1 MARIDFFESPLLTTV
16 AELHFWILF
25 DGTYARTGIDE
36 KECIATSMIALSIV
50 LAGYFIIYLI
60 TPRDLG
66 WHLAIAES
74 PHFAVVPKLLV
85 TYFLIVR
92 TPEEVLMRK
101 ETQLAA
107 SALN

>member
-1 MARIDFFESPLLTTV
+1 
-16 AELHFWILF
+16 
-25 DGTYARTGIDE
+25 
-36 KECIATSMIALSIV
+36 MIALSIV

-66 WHLAIAES
+66 WHLLAIAES